1 MSKTF
6 VETLIKKKTVDKVD
20 NIDDQEDDEE
30 VFVFNP
36 DIETS
41 QIRRH
46 AMDLF
51 SPLDIRL
58 QYLELFYK
66 RDPTQFSELISCING
81 MYSFSRTVSLKAYVI
96 GIAWSALIPIIYRI
110 DCAKNVNDDGY
121 PILNQLC
128 HDPLF
133 AFEPTPIRVE
143 TVMYLMKIGLKEEKG
158 KEKAKEK
165 AKEKNNEKEKE
176 NGKDK
181 DKETDKDENIKKY
194 KENARNFFCE
204 IVNDV
209 HVDCLYRFKLI
220 QRLEN
225 DFKDELFH
233 YYADVASLRFVE
245 SHHNHL
251 VYRVICCQY
260 MFQKCDAPLHIF
272 ANEFLL
278 HIASLPDIN
287 EDIRADACDILLAY
301 GTPENV
307 ENARMILFVLGG
319 GERARHNIFKNSQNV
334 HNQAVEESVE
344 KMIEFI
350 STFIP
355 RTVSP
360 YTFEKAKDELTELIK
375 LEPDDDKRTILE
387 NAMIRITID
396 RAIYGRFNLSLAN
409 IIAKMWTYIQD
420 SSYREE
426 LQKRLLEE
434 LIDSNNKCSSGY
446 VSRILNSLSGFGDI
460 SLQISFE
467 DQIIS
472 VLETRLNNEIMND
485 ENSDIILDE
494 MILPVRFFEKR
505 GTFLKFFRTHIS
517 RIREEM
523 YDEFKEFVN
532 TYDYDMYFRKA
543 IMHYEGFGGVL

>member
-20 NIDDQEDDEE
+20 IIDDQEDDEE
-30 VFVFNP
+30 VFVFNQ

-41 QIRRH
+41 QIRRC

-96 GIAWSALIPIIYRI
+96 GIAWSALIPIVYRI

-165 AKEKNNEKEKE
+165 EKETAKDKEKEKE
-176 NGKDK
+176 KEKDK
-181 DKETDKDENIKKY
+181 DKDENIKKY
-194 KENARNFFCE
+194 RENARNFFCE

-233 YYADVASLRFVE
+233 YYADVASLKFVE

-260 MFQKCDAPLHIF
+260 MFQKCEAPLHIF

-360 YTFEKAKDELTELIK
+360 CTFEKAKDELTELIK

-523 YDEFKEFVN
+523 YEEFKEFVN